1 MKVLL
6 TFALILGCHG
16 KNFVNGCVST
26 LPTRSSLGCSERTVS
41 SPLPYTTA
49 LQGCQGF
56 LSVAWKRSQV
66 MKQHCIRMGYGVQVQ
81 LSCLRGMSSFYIQF
95 LQLSRRRISHLASRD
110 GFCLS

>member
-1 MKVLL
+1 MDVFHTPYQVFSRLL
-6 TFALILGCHG
+6 R
-16 KNFVNGCVST
+16 KDCVK
-26 LPTRSSLGCSERTVS
+26 
-41 SPLPYTTA
+41 PLPYTTA